1 MKQAFLVTVGF
12 WRMHIP
18 DRSLSA
24 NRPYQVIQ
32 KKNDFTWGPEQQQA
46 FEQTEQIAHA
56 AAFGPVWAG
65 KDIKRR
71 VVPPGASGR
80 KPQGRL
86 DVSPRV
92 LESGIQKIQDKSMK
106 GKTTFTIFTV
116 GIS

>member
-65 KDIKRR
+65 KDIKKESG
-71 VVPPGASGR
+71 PTWSLWQKAPGKTGCQ
-80 KPQGRL
+80 PQGFGVRNTE
-86 DVSPRV
+86 DSR
-92 LESGIQKIQDKSMK
+92 QKHERKNHFHHIYCWH
-106 GKTTFTIFTV
+106 
-116 GIS
+116 